1 MSSALL
7 LTFFSNEQGRFSSS
21 RSAHRLEQL
30 SVVIRTETY
39 RQRIERPSNRTGMS
53 SGYKHLYSCVTFILF
68 MVVANFYK
76 NKIHQARE
84 REAFVR
90 TKTRGNIPV
99 KHSLQLMKHRPVAM
113 FEDEEDASWISGR
126 GVGRASDGNEMTYR
140 ESVLERMKEF
150 SDECKDMEVFSFIK
164 EREDG
169 KQTGAKGYEPPV
181 AGGPQQKTT
190 NNSTRQQ
197 DTSQNSSVY
206 VFLSVLIILLIAAG
220 VDIAKHIRANP
231 RQDNIRRLSLQNYQA
246 LIREKQKQ
254 FRMMKQHYS
263 QPSMSIS
270 RSIDESNFPLAA
282 PPCLTANFTS
292 RTREDL
298 EGYDSKAPPPLLRR
312 QSVPALMRPSS
323 SLLSKNGSAYS
334 RQMCRRPSV
343 DSYGGFGGG
352 GEREVADL
360 NKAPNGSPTEMRRRV
375 RMLHRH

>member
-1 MSSALL
+1 
-7 LTFFSNEQGRFSSS
+7 
-21 RSAHRLEQL
+21 
-30 SVVIRTETY
+30 
-39 RQRIERPSNRTGMS
+39 MS

-68 MVVANFYK
+68 MVVVNFYK

-99 KHSLQLMKHRPVAM
+99 KHSMQLMKHRPVAM
-113 FEDEEDASWISGR
+113 FEDEEDDDSWFSGGK
-126 GVGRASDGNEMTYR
+126 GVGRTNDGHEMTYR

-150 SDECKDMEVFSFIK
+150 PDECKDMEVFCFTK
-164 EREDG
+164 ERVDG
-169 KQTGAKGYEPPV
+169 EQTGAKGYEPPV
-181 AGGPQQKTT
+181 GGPQQKTT
-190 NNSTRQQ
+190 TNNTRQQ

-270 RSIDESNFPLAA
+270 RSIDESNFPLP
-282 PPCLTANFTS
+282 PPCLTANFTT
-292 RTREDL
+292 RTKEDL
-298 EGYDSKAPPPLLRR
+298 ESHDSKAPPLLQRR

-323 SLLSKNGSAYS
+323 SLLSKNGSTYS

-352 GEREVADL
+352 AEREVVDL
-360 NKAPNGSPTEMRRRV
+360 ASFNTNKAPNGSPTEMRRRV